1 MAQQPHAANDEP
13 AAVAVVMGV
22 SGAGKS
28 TVASALASELGWDL
42 ADGDDFHPP
51 RNVAKMARGVPLT
64 DADRW
69 PWLDQIAGWIDAE
82 IANQR
87 HGVIACSALK
97 RAYRD
102 RLRRPQVLFVYLDVP
117 RAELERR
124 LAQRAGHFMPASLLD
139 SQLSDLEP
147 PDDDEAA
154 LKVQAGEDASR
165 VAREIARA
173 LTCTKGA

>member
-1 MAQQPHAANDEP
+1 MAQQPKAANDKP
-13 AAVAVVMGV
+13 ATIAVVMGV

-28 TVASALASELGWDL
+28 TVATELASQLGWDL

-51 RNVAKMARGVPLT
+51 GNVAKMASGAPLT
-64 DADRW
+64 DADRR
-69 PWLDQIAGWIDAE
+69 PWLDQIAGWIDEE

-117 RAELERR
+117 RVELERR
-124 LAQRAGHFMPASLLD
+124 LAQRVGHFMPGSLLD
-139 SQLSDLEP
+139 SQLRDLEP

-154 LKVQAGEDASR
+154 LKVRAGEDASR
-165 VAREIARA
+165 VAQQIARA
-173 LTCTKGA
+173 LTGPKGA